1 MATGHRPARLLGALR
16 SRRRRPELMIHA
28 LQRKHLR
35 SEQARREAEAAHN
48 AKVRFFASVNHDLR
62 QPLNALGLLAQTL
75 QASAPNPRTREVA
88 DHMAA
93 CVEGMGQVVDELLGL
108 SRLDATTLAAQPAAW
123 RLSDVL
129 HEVAHTFEP
138 LARAKGLRLNVQID
152 APTDAPTNAQM
163 DAPMDVLVDAPM
175 DALVDAPCRV
185 CCDRALLSRV
195 LGNLVSNAIRYT
207 AQGSVRLVAL
217 AAGQSIEL
225 SVEDTGVGIAA
236 QHLPHIFD
244 EFYRVAPQ
252 GSEPAHDHPTGMG
265 LGLATV
271 KRLTTLMGLQVRVQ
285 SVVGQGSRFAIT
297 LPRADDHALP
307 AHAPA
312 PARTAP
318 AEAPLRCRV
327 LVVDDDADS
336 RTALHALLTTWGCD
350 VQATA
355 AVAQADPTLARGWRP
370 DVIVADM
377 HLDNAAC
384 GLAAVRQV
392 RARLQGSP
400 GEPPLPALLVT
411 GDVGSP
417 RMREAQALGYTV
429 LTKPIKA
436 ARLRAFLNQALA
448 GRVERRLAV
457 RVVAG

>member
-16 SRRRRPELMIHA
+16 SQGRRPEHMIHA

-75 QASAPNPRTREVA
+75 QACAPNPRTREVA

-108 SRLDATTLAAQPAAW
+108 ARLDATTLAAQPAAW

-138 LARAKGLRLNVQID
+138 LARAKGLRLSVQID
-152 APTDAPTNAQM
+152 APTDAQ
-163 DAPMDVLVDAPM
+163 VDAQ
-175 DALVDAPCRV
+175 VDAPCRV

-207 AQGSVRLVAL
+207 VQGSVRLVAHDN
-217 AAGQSIEL
+217 GQAVEVG
-225 SVEDTGVGIAA
+225 VEDTGIGIAA

-252 GSEPAHDHPTGMG
+252 GSKPAPDHPSGMG

-297 LPRADDHALP
+297 LPRADDHAP
-307 AHAPA
+307 SAHAPA

-318 AEAPLRCRV
+318 AETPLRCRV

-336 RTALHALLTTWGCD
+336 RIALHGLLTTWGCE
-350 VQATA
+350 VQALA
-355 AVAQADPTLARGWRP
+355 AVAQAESTLARGWRP

-384 GLAAVRQV
+384 GLAAVRQI